1 MQRLLLAIVIVLA
14 ALLLA
19 RDPYVEKADGFF
31 LDWLLR
37 NTPASGEHVPLTV
50 VEIGAAPIVETQ
62 PSQKAP
68 PDSTA
73 PGDNG
78 GAVSPLEFALFF
90 QAILDFKP
98 TIVAVEPLLKWR
110 ERDRNQEQVFL
121 DQAMRVPKLVL
132 SAELTSTPDPD
143 APPTEIPGFVQ
154 VSGRRGDLP
163 TYTGVQRQPDEDLR
177 LVSSLG
183 YINLSGE
190 SATRVPLLFNYR
202 GEVIPAFA
210 LQAFLTWAR
219 IPMSE
224 VQIQI
229 GSHIALPGGRKIPI
243 DWDGSL
249 RVNPNASKLGRRFSL
264 NELLL
269 LAQQRQQNSPL
280 QSLHDELIL
289 ARTPTNPLSPPD
301 VFAAAIATLQSNHF
315 TRRVSVVFDCAVI
328 LLIAVSRFAR
338 GAGFAGR
345 SPPWVDSFH
354 RCVLPHRI
362 HDNFA
367 LRDLDSRTGPV
378 GHGMVT
384 GNPRVRLA
392 AAETSSGTDRNCC
405 LAAGALTIARWI
417 ERSLAR
423 C

>member
-1 MQRLLLAIVIVLA
+1 MQRLLLAIVVVLA

-19 RDPYVEKADGFF
+19 RDPYVEKADAFF
-31 LDWLLR
+31 LHWLLR
-37 NTPASGEHVPLTV
+37 NTPASGDHVPLTV
-50 VEIGAAPIVETQ
+50 VEIGEEPVVETQ
-62 PSQKAP
+62 PNQ
-68 PDSTA
+68 TA
-73 PGDNG
+73 PGNPPG
-78 GAVSPLEFALFF
+78 SRSSAALVSPLEFALFF
-90 QAILDFKP
+90 QAILDFRP

-121 DQAMRVPKLVL
+121 DQAMRVPKLLL

-143 APPTEIPGFVQ
+143 APPTEIPGFIH

-177 LVSSLG
+177 LVSLLG
-183 YINLSGE
+183 YINLPGE

-243 DWDGSL
+243 GWDGAL
-249 RVNPNASKLGRRFSL
+249 TVNPNASKLGRRFSL

-280 QSLHDELIL
+280 QSLHDDLIL
-289 ARTPTNPLSPPD
+289 ARTPVNPLAPPD
-301 VFAAAIATLQSNHF
+301 VFAATIATLQSNHF
-315 TRRVSVVFDCAVI
+315 LRRVSVLFDCILI
-328 LLIAVSRFAR
+328 LLIAVLGSFAVRSSRIDLLLGLIAFTA
-338 GAGFAGR
+338 AYCLMGFLMISCYA
-345 SPPWVDSFH
+345 
-354 RCVLPHRI
+354 
-362 HDNFA
+362 
-367 LRDLDSRTGPV
+367 
-378 GHGMVT
+378 
-384 GNPRVRLA
+384 
-392 AAETSSGTDRNCC
+392 
-405 LAAGALTIARWI
+405 
-417 ERSLAR
+417 
-423 C
+423 

>member
-14 ALLLA
+14 ALLLT
-19 RDPYVEKADGFF
+19 RDPYVEKAVGFF

-37 NTPASGEHVPLTV
+37 NTPAASEHVPLAV
-50 VEIGAAPIVETQ
+50 VEIGVAPISETQ
-62 PSQKAP
+62 ATQNPQG
-68 PDSTA
+68 DSTA
-73 PGDNG
+73 SHGNA

-110 ERDRNQEQVFL
+110 EHDRDQEQVFL
-121 DQAMRVPKLVL
+121 DQAMRVPKLLL
-132 SAELTSTPDPD
+132 SAELTFAPDPD
-143 APPTEIPGFVQ
+143 AAPTEIPGFVH
-154 VSGRRGDLP
+154 VNGRRGDLP

-183 YINLSGE
+183 YINLPGDST
-190 SATRVPLLFNYR
+190 TRVPLLFNYR
-202 GEVIPAFA
+202 GDVIPAFA

-229 GSHIALPGGRKIPI
+229 GSHIALPGGRRIPI

-249 RVNPNASKLGRRFSL
+249 TVNPNASKLGRRFSL

-289 ARTPTNPLSPPD
+289 ARTPTNPLAAPD
-301 VFAAAIATLQSNHF
+301 VFAATIATLQSNHF
-315 TRRVSVVFDCAVI
+315 IRRVSVVFDCALI
-328 LLIAVSRFAR
+328 LLIAVLGSRAVRASRVDLLLGLIAFTAAYCLSAFLIISRYAIWIPGLVPLGTAWLLGILAFAWPR
-338 GAGFAGR
+338 PKHRAEATEIVA
-345 SPPWVDSFH
+345 SPPA
-354 RCVLPHRI
+354 P
-362 HDNFA
+362 
-367 LRDLDSRTGPV
+367 
-378 GHGMVT
+378 
-384 GNPRVRLA
+384 
-392 AAETSSGTDRNCC
+392 
-405 LAAGALTIARWI
+405 
-417 ERSLAR
+417 
-423 C
+423 

>member
-50 VEIGAAPIVETQ
+50 VEIGVAPVNETQ
-62 PSQKAP
+62 PTQDSRR
-68 PDSTA
+68 DSTA
-73 PGDNG
+73 PHGDA

-98 TIVAVEPLLKWR
+98 TIVAVEPLLKWH
-110 ERDRNQEQVFL
+110 ERDRDQEQVFL
-121 DQAMRVPKLVL
+121 DQAMRVPKLLL

-143 APPTEIPGFVQ
+143 APPTEIPGFVH

-177 LVSSLG
+177 LVSLLG

-190 SATRVPLLFNYR
+190 STTRVPLLFNYR

-224 VQIQI
+224 AQIQI

-249 RVNPNASKLGRRFSL
+249 TVNPNASKLGRRFSL

-289 ARTPTNPLSPPD
+289 ARTPTNPLAPPD
-301 VFAAAIATLQSNHF
+301 VFAATIATLQSNRF

-328 LLIAVSRFAR
+328 LLIAFLGSQAVRASRVDLVLGLIAFTAAYCLSAFMIISRYAIWIPGLVPLSTAWLLGILAFAWPR
-338 GAGFAGR
+338 PKHRAEATEIAA
-345 SPPWVDSFH
+345 SPPA
-354 RCVLPHRI
+354 P
-362 HDNFA
+362 
-367 LRDLDSRTGPV
+367 
-378 GHGMVT
+378 
-384 GNPRVRLA
+384 
-392 AAETSSGTDRNCC
+392 
-405 LAAGALTIARWI
+405 
-417 ERSLAR
+417 
-423 C
+423 

>member
-50 VEIGAAPIVETQ
+50 VEIGVAPVNETQ
-62 PSQKAP
+62 TTQDSRR
-68 PDSTA
+68 DSTA
-73 PGDNG
+73 PHGDA

-98 TIVAVEPLLKWR
+98 TIVAVEPLLKWH
-110 ERDRNQEQVFL
+110 ERDRDQEQVFL
-121 DQAMRVPKLVL
+121 DQAMRVPKLLL

-143 APPTEIPGFVQ
+143 APPTEIPGFVH

-177 LVSSLG
+177 LVSLLG

-190 SATRVPLLFNYR
+190 STTRVPLLFNYR

-224 VQIQI
+224 AQIQI

-249 RVNPNASKLGRRFSL
+249 TVNPNASKLGRRFSL

-289 ARTPTNPLSPPD
+289 ARTPTNPLAPPD
-301 VFAAAIATLQSNHF
+301 VFAATIATLQSNRF

-328 LLIAVSRFAR
+328 LLIAFLGSQAVRASRVDLVLGLIAFTAAYCLSAFMIISRYAIWIPGLVPLSTAWLLGILAFAWPR
-338 GAGFAGR
+338 PKHRAEATEIAA
-345 SPPWVDSFH
+345 SPPA
-354 RCVLPHRI
+354 P
-362 HDNFA
+362 
-367 LRDLDSRTGPV
+367 
-378 GHGMVT
+378 
-384 GNPRVRLA
+384 
-392 AAETSSGTDRNCC
+392 
-405 LAAGALTIARWI
+405 
-417 ERSLAR
+417 
-423 C
+423 

>member
-1 MQRLLLAIVIVLA
+1 MQRFLLAIVIVLA

-37 NTPASGEHVPLTV
+37 NTPASGKHVPLTV
-50 VEIGAAPIVETQ
+50 VEIGAAPLIETQ
-62 PSQKAP
+62 LNQNSQMGPTP
-68 PDSTA
+68 PGGNA
-73 PGDNG
+73 

-98 TIVAVEPLLKWR
+98 TVVAVEPLLKWR
-110 ERDRNQEQVFL
+110 ERDRDQEQVFL
-121 DQAMRVPKLVL
+121 DQAMRVPKLL
-132 SAELTSTPDPD
+132 LAAELTSTPDPD
-143 APPTEIPGFVQ
+143 APPTEIPGFVH

-190 SATRVPLLFNYR
+190 TPTRVPLLFNYR

-210 LQAFLTWAR
+210 LQAFLAWAR

-229 GSHIALPGGRKIPI
+229 GSHIALAEGRRIPI
-243 DWDGSL
+243 DWNGSL
-249 RVNPNASKLGRRFSL
+249 TVNPNASKLGRRFSL

-289 ARTPTNPLSPPD
+289 ASTPKNPLAPPD

-315 TRRVSVVFDCAVI
+315 IRRISVVFDCAVI
-328 LLIAVSRFAR
+328 LLIAVLGSRAVRTSRVDLLLGLIAFTAAYCLMAFMIISRYAIWIPGLVPLGTAWLLGLVAFAWPR
-338 GAGFAGR
+338 PKHLAEPTEIAA
-345 SPPWVDSFH
+345 SPPA
-354 RCVLPHRI
+354 P
-362 HDNFA
+362 
-367 LRDLDSRTGPV
+367 
-378 GHGMVT
+378 
-384 GNPRVRLA
+384 
-392 AAETSSGTDRNCC
+392 
-405 LAAGALTIARWI
+405 
-417 ERSLAR
+417 
-423 C
+423 

>member
-14 ALLLA
+14 ALLLT

-37 NTPASGEHVPLTV
+37 NTPAASERVPLTV
-50 VEIGAAPIVETQ
+50 VEIGVAPISETQ
-62 PSQKAP
+62 PTQNP
-68 PDSTA
+68 QGDSTA
-73 PGDNG
+73 SHGNA

-110 ERDRNQEQVFL
+110 EHDRDQEQVFL
-121 DQAMRVPKLVL
+121 DQAMRVPKLLL
-132 SAELTSTPDPD
+132 SAELTLAPDPD
-143 APPTEIPGFVQ
+143 AAPTEIPGFVH
-154 VSGRRGDLP
+154 VNGRRGDLP

-177 LVSSLG
+177 LVSLLG
-183 YINLSGE
+183 YINLPGE
-190 SATRVPLLFNYR
+190 STTRVPLLFNYR

-229 GSHIALPGGRKIPI
+229 GSHIALPGGRRIPI
-243 DWDGSL
+243 NWDGSL
-249 RVNPNASKLGRRFSL
+249 TVNPNASKLGRRFSL

-289 ARTPTNPLSPPD
+289 ARTPTNPLAPPD
-301 VFAAAIATLQSNHF
+301 VFAATIATLQSNHF
-315 TRRVSVVFDCAVI
+315 IRRVSVVFDCAVI
-328 LLIAVSRFAR
+328 LLIAVLGSRAVRASRVDLLLGIIAFTAAYCLSAFLIISRYAIWIPGLVPLGTAWLLGILAFAWPR
-338 GAGFAGR
+338 PKHRAEATEIVA
-345 SPPWVDSFH
+345 SPPA
-354 RCVLPHRI
+354 P
-362 HDNFA
+362 
-367 LRDLDSRTGPV
+367 
-378 GHGMVT
+378 
-384 GNPRVRLA
+384 
-392 AAETSSGTDRNCC
+392 
-405 LAAGALTIARWI
+405 
-417 ERSLAR
+417 
-423 C
+423 

>member
-37 NTPASGEHVPLTV
+37 NTQASGEHVPLTV

-62 PSQKAP
+62 PTPNP
-68 PDSTA
+68 PVGSSTPQRDA
-73 PGDNG
+73 A
-78 GAVSPLEFALFF
+78 AVSPLEFALFF

-110 ERDRNQEQVFL
+110 ERDRDQEQVFL
-121 DQAMRVPKLVL
+121 DQAMRVPKLLL

-143 APPTEIPGFVQ
+143 APPTEIPGFIH

-177 LVSSLG
+177 LVSLLG
-183 YINLSGE
+183 YINLPGE
-190 SATRVPLLFNYR
+190 SSTRVPLPFNYR

-210 LQAFLTWAR
+210 LQGFLTWAR

-229 GSHIALPGGRKIPI
+229 GSHIALPGGRRIPI
-243 DWDGSL
+243 DWEGSL
-249 RVNPNASKLGRRFSL
+249 MVNPNASKLGRRFSL

-280 QSLHDELIL
+280 QSLRDELIL
-289 ARTPTNPLSPPD
+289 ARTPTNPLAPPD
-301 VFAAAIATLQSNHF
+301 VFAATIATLQSNHF
-315 TRRVSVVFDCAVI
+315 TRRVSVIFDGAVI
-328 LLIAVSRFAR
+328 LLIAVLGSRAVRASRVDLLLGLIAFTAAYCLSAFIIISHYAIWIPGLVPLGTAWLLGILAFAWPR
-338 GAGFAGR
+338 SKHRAEATEIAA
-345 SPPWVDSFH
+345 SPPA
-354 RCVLPHRI
+354 P
-362 HDNFA
+362 
-367 LRDLDSRTGPV
+367 
-378 GHGMVT
+378 
-384 GNPRVRLA
+384 
-392 AAETSSGTDRNCC
+392 
-405 LAAGALTIARWI
+405 
-417 ERSLAR
+417 
-423 C
+423 